1 MTASLEFEHM
11 TKQFPGV
18 VALDDISFAVGASGI
33 HGLMGENGAGKS
45 TLLKILSGAYRPTSG
60 QLKID
65 GSPKQFRNTAEAIE
79 AGIAVIYQE
88 LQLVPELSVA
98 ENLMLGHLPSRWGV
112 VDRRKLLDRATHHLK
127 SLGEDIDPLTKV
139 KDLSIAQRQMVEI
152 SKALTH
158 EARIIAF
165 DEPTSSLSEREVR
178 RLFFT
183 IRDLKARGRAIL
195 YVSHRIE
202 EIFELCDTI
211 TVFRDGRLV
220 KQHSDASQVT
230 RDMLVADMV
239 GRPIKNIYEYRER
252 ARGELLLEVNGLEGK
267 GLKAP
272 ASFQVH
278 RGEIL
283 GFFGLVGAGR
293 TELMKLI
300 FGAVPNQGGGLKLEG
315 RAVRFRSVRD
325 AIAEGVVLC
334 PEDRKLEGI
343 IPIRSVLENINLT
356 ARKEHSWARFIL
368 KRSWETGN
376 AERFVR
382 ELRIKTPTLHQLI
395 LNLSGGNQQKA
406 ILARWLGVKNKVLL
420 MDEPTRGIDVGAK
433 NEIYQLIYQL
443 AERNLG
449 IVVVSSDLPEI
460 LGICDRIIVMR
471 EGRLVASVAREQAT
485 QETILSLALPVSDQ
499 KGDSHVESSRR

>member
-18 VALDDISFAVGASGI
+18 LALDNISFAVGAGAV

-65 GSPKQFRNTAEAIE
+65 GVAHQFRSTAEAIE

-88 LQLVPELSVA
+88 LQLVPELTVA
-98 ENLMLGHLPSRWGV
+98 ENLMLGHLPHRWGF
-112 VDRRKLLDRATHHLK
+112 VDRRQLLETASSHLK

-139 KDLSIAQRQMVEI
+139 KDLSIGQRQMVEI
-152 SKALTH
+152 CKALTH
-158 EARIIAF
+158 DARIIAF

-178 RLFFT
+178 RLFLT
-183 IRDLKARGRAIL
+183 IRDLRARGRAIL
-195 YVSHRIE
+195 YVSHRME
-202 EIFELCDTI
+202 EIFELCDVI

-220 KQHSDASQVT
+220 KLHPDATQVT

-239 GRPIKNIYEYRER
+239 GRTISNIYGYRKR
-252 ARGELLLEVNGLEGK
+252 PKGSVLLEVEGLEGK
-267 GLKAP
+267 GLKEP
-272 ASFQVH
+272 ASFQV
-278 RGEIL
+278 RQGEIV

-293 TELMKLI
+293 TELMKLV
-300 FGAVPNQGGGLKLEG
+300 FGAVAPKTGTLKLEG
-315 RAVRFRSVRD
+315 RTVRFRSVRD
-325 AIAEGVVLC
+325 AISEGVVLC

-343 IPIRSVLENINLT
+343 IPVRSVMENINLT
-356 ARKEHSWARFIL
+356 ARREHSWARFIL
-368 KRSWETGN
+368 RSSWETTN
-376 AERFVR
+376 ANRFVR
-382 ELRIKTPTLHQLI
+382 ELKIKTSSLHQQI
-395 LNLSGGNQQKA
+395 LNLSGGNQQKT

-443 AERNLG
+443 AEKNLG
-449 IVVVSSDLPEI
+449 IVVVSSDLPEV
-460 LGICDRIIVMR
+460 LGVCDRIIVMR
-471 EGRLVASVAREQAT
+471 EGRIVASVPREEAT

-499 KGDSHVESSRR
+499 KGDSYVQSLGR